1 MNAGIDNK
9 ITNDVFI
16 TYVIK
21 VNSDWWCE
29 EEIIWLILILWR
41 EASSKFQLQQVVGI
55 GYNAWFLLKNYK
67 VII

>member
-9 ITNDVFI
+9 ITNDAFI

-29 EEIIWLILILWR
+29 EEIIWFILILWQ

-55 GYNAWFLLKNYK
+55 RYNAWFLLKNYE